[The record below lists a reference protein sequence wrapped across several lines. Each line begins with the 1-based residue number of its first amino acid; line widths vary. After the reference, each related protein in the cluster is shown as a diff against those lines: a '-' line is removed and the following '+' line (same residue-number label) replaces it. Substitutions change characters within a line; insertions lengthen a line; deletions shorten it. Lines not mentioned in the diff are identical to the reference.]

1 MFVDPKMTAAR
12 WPGQMTNG
20 LGTSVCTTK
29 WSVAGGEVTETP
41 LTHQI
46 WTSKDQNANTTNR
59 TSTTLTYADDYK
71 NRLSDSGSPDEFVTR
86 ITSDTS
92 PDTRVATGHFV
103 DMRSAIEQFKETLF
117 VKSSDSVDIV
127 AKRLVYNAMCGA
139 LATVAKSMAKR
150 NHVLRVE
157 SSTFVPRTTSGLTV
171 DVNKS
176 SNRLSASSP
185 EFRPRNAVSVEQ
197 GTVRSAVTRRGDSS
211 PARRGICT
219 APSLRLQRCVST
231 YHCGVQ
237 TETRP
242 TSSVMTNT
250 RARRTKDCATQTHD
264 LPRACSDVAI
274 NTVDSMFDH
283 RFRYRLMPVV
293 ATKDACVDTPKIHTR
308 NMKSQCRV
316 ACEDGSTMTAQTRQ
330 RATSEVSD
338 VCY

>member
-1 MFVDPKMTAAR
+1 M
-12 WPGQMTNG
+12 
-20 LGTSVCTTK
+20 
-29 WSVAGGEVTETP
+29 TETP
-41 LTHQI
+41 LAHQMLA
-46 WTSKDQNANTTNR
+46 SKDQNANTTNR
-59 TSTTLTYADDYK
+59 TSTPLTYADDYK

-92 PDTRVATGHFV
+92 TDTRVVTGHFV

-117 VKSSDSVDIV
+117 VKSSDPVDIV

-139 LATVAKSMAKR
+139 LATVTKSTPTR

-157 SSTFVPRTTSGLTV
+157 SSMFVPRTTSGLMV
-171 DVNKS
+171 DMKKS

-185 EFRPRNAVSVEQ
+185 EFRPRNAVSLDQ
-197 GTVRSAVTRRGDSS
+197 GNVRSAVARRGDSS

-219 APSLRLQRCVST
+219 APSLRMQRCVST

-237 TETRP
+237 TETPP

-293 ATKDACVDTPKIHTR
+293 ATKDAWVDTPKIHTR
-308 NMKSQCRV
+308 NIKSQCSV
-316 ACEDGSTMTAQTRQ
+316 ACEDGSTMTTEIRQ
-330 RATSEVSD
+330 RTMSEVSD
-338 VCY
+338 V